1 MKRLKACF
9 RKLEVHLCLF
19 LLTLVLFS
27 WPLLSIAHAK
37 GSFAF
42 YLYLFGAW
50 SFVILLIFFI
60 SLSLGSA
67 ARIERSPEDGDD
79 V

>member
-19 LLTLVLFS
+19 LLTLVLFN

-37 GSFAF
+37 GPFAF
-42 YLYLFGAW
+42 YCYLFFAW
-50 SFVILLIFFI
+50 LFIILLLFLIAI
-60 SLSLGSA
+60 SLGSA
-67 ARIERSPEDGDD
+67 IPSESDQGNGDD